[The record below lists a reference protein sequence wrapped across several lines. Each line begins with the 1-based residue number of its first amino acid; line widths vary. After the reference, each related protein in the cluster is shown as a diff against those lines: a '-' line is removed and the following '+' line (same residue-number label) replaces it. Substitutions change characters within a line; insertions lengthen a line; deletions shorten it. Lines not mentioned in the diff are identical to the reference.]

1 MLKKAYITLIW
12 NTQMTTKIHVKKSM
26 KSATRDDF
34 TAHVAME
41 QFVNKNMLLMED
53 IPQPPGMVLKTL

>member
-1 MLKKAYITLIW
+1 MPKKAYIMLIW

-26 KSATRDDF
+26 KSATCVVF

-53 IPQPPGMVLKTL
+53 IPNHLGWC